1 VPVNQELIVLVPI
14 YGLTSELLSLVDSL
28 AYSSDSRVLNILLDD
43 FSEDD
48 ELDHSLEVIE
58 EKYPGKFL
66 ILRNS
71 QNKGYLWNVNMIIN
85 EYRNSDI
92 LVINSDSVIPHNLPS
107 DLLKLADVDKTVA
120 TISIWASNGSI
131 LTADVKDL
139 DPKQDIEFINSSL
152 TNLRENLLTIP
163 VAVGHVI
170 YYRRAALNVLGNL
183 NEKFSPG
190 YGEEVDYSLRA
201 VRAGFRNV
209 LAEGFFSYHR
219 GKGSFSRIR
228 GESPQRL
235 NDQKIIDDF
244 PDYLSYIQSFEKILN
259 GARTRFKISLFGFS
273 LAVDASCLNYPASGT
288 TSITIAI
295 LKRLSMQ
302 HKGTVTAIIDREIS
316 QDNLK
321 LLLSIENLS
330 VQYLAEAISTSTRFD
345 VFWRPYQIWEEWRLM
360 QTRQLSTAFILGIQD
375 VIAFDNYSYHG
386 SVSTWNDYR
395 NVWTHASNL
404 ATGITFISQYSKDR
418 ALESGLLTTQKFE
431 VIPNGI
437 DSDEKVEYGSPKAV
451 SNHES
456 GIIILLVGMNFEHKY
471 FNYAFKL
478 VEEFKKREINVR
490 IIRIGHGEFSAP
502 DNSEIDYKDLGEVSD
517 ETRDNLF
524 SEASFVLY
532 PSIVEGFGL
541 IPFEAAMHGVFTYST
556 RQGGLDEY
564 LPQEIPTI
572 LNWVPEDD
580 VKQIIDVFTEFN
592 DYSRLIRDHA
602 SELTW
607 SQNVIKHELFFR
619 EILYAASRQ
628 GITNNSPNFFPS
640 SQSTNLIKYYKTI
653 MKHKLLVLSTRI
665 LPIGS
670 GSRFLVKRLIKLR

>member
-1 VPVNQELIVLVPI
+1 MNQELVVLVPI
-14 YGLTSELLSLVDSL
+14 YGLTSELFSLVDSL
-28 AYSSDSRVLNILLDD
+28 AYSSDPRVLNILLDD

-48 ELDHSLEVIE
+48 ELDHFFELIE
-58 EKYPGKFL
+58 ERYPGKFL

-71 QNKGYLWNVNMIIN
+71 QNMGYLWNVNLIFN
-85 EYRNSDI
+85 EYRNSDV

-107 DLLKLADVDKTVA
+107 DLLKLAEVDNTIA

-139 DPKQDIEFINSSL
+139 DPKQDVEFINSAL
-152 TNLRENLLTIP
+152 LNLRENLLTIP

-170 YYRRAALNVLGNL
+170 YYRRAALNVLGDL

-219 GKGSFSRIR
+219 GKGSFSKIS
-228 GESPQRL
+228 GESPQRQ

-244 PDYLSYIQSFEKILN
+244 PDYLNYIQSFEKILN

-316 QDNLK
+316 QNNLK
-321 LLLSIENLS
+321 LLLSLENLS
-330 VQYLAEAISTSTRFD
+330 VQYLEEAISTSTTFD

-360 QTRQLSTAFILGIQD
+360 QTRQLSIEFILGIQD

-386 SVSTWNDYR
+386 SVGIWNDYR
-395 NVWTHASNL
+395 NVLTHASNL

-431 VIPNGI
+431 VIPNGT
-437 DSDEKVEYGSPKAV
+437 DSDEKVEYSSPKAV
-451 SNHES
+451 SNNES
-456 GIIILLVGMNFEHKY
+456 DITILLVGMNFEHKY

-478 VEEFKKREINVR
+478 GEEFTKRRINVR
-490 IIRIGHGEFSAP
+490 IIRIGHGEFTAP
-502 DNSEIDYKDLGEVSD
+502 DNSEIDYRDLGEVSN
-517 ETRDNLF
+517 ETRDELF
-524 SEASFVLY
+524 LGATFVLY

-541 IPFEAAMHGVFTYST
+541 IPFEAAMHGVFAYST

-564 LPQEIPTI
+564 LPKEIPTI

-580 VKQIIDVFTEFN
+580 VKQMMEVFTEF
-592 DYSRLIRDHA
+592 DEYSRLIRDHA

-607 SQNVIKHELFFR
+607 TQNVTKHELFFR
-619 EILYAASRQ
+619 EVLYARSRQ
-628 GITNNSPNFFPS
+628 GIVSSSVNFFPH
-640 SQSTNLIKYYKTI
+640 SQSKNWNKYYKTTL
-653 MKHKLLVLSTRI
+653 KHKLLVFSTQI

-670 GSRFLVKRLIKLR
+670 RSRYFVTRMITSR